1 MDGAFEISLI
11 LPELLE
17 KGLKLPKD
25 TITELANAILLRF
38 FLDDPQDT
46 VDHKMLRV
54 LSTLKRWFKRCP
66 SSFNAHSAAEAFA
79 CRAKFRNDYCHP
91 R

>member
-11 LPELLE
+11 LSELLE

-25 TITELANAILLRF
+25 TISELANAVLLGL

-46 VDHKMLRV
+46 IDHKKLRV
-54 LSTLKRWFKRCP
+54 LSTLKKVVQTLLLFI
-66 SSFNAHSAAEAFA
+66 
-79 CRAKFRNDYCHP
+79 
-91 R
+91 